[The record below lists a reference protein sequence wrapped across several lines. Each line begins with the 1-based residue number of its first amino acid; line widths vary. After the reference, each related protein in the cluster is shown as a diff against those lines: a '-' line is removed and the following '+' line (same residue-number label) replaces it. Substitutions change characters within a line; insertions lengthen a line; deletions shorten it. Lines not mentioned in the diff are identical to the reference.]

1 MKTKPQSTTTGTLTV
16 TGDGQIK
23 VRPDLAILD
32 LDVVT
37 TAKTAQEASQDNA
50 QRMSAVTEALR
61 DVGLVSADL
70 QTVGYDV
77 MPIIDTDEKSP
88 TKNKIT
94 GYRVASQL
102 RVRADVDR
110 AGETIDAAI
119 EAGANMAS
127 GIRYAVR
134 DENSVRA
141 RALKAAV
148 KAARRDADAIADS
161 IAVKIRSV
169 EALEANMGGAPI
181 LFRSF
186 ASLSAKAMTPVEPG
200 NVDITASVRVVYRYA

>member
-1 MKTKPQSTTTGTLTV
+1 MKTKPQTTTGTLTV
-16 TGDGQIK
+16 TGDGHIK

-37 TAKTAQEASQDNA
+37 TAKTAEEASQKNA
-50 QRMSAVTEALR
+50 QKMTAVTEALR
-61 DVGLVSADL
+61 DLGLGSNDM

-77 MPIIDTDEKSP
+77 MPLFELDEKGMSR
-88 TKNKIT
+88 NKIT

-102 RVRADVDR
+102 RVRVDVDHAGR
-110 AGETIDAAI
+110 AIDASIA
-119 EAGANMAS
+119 AGANMAS

-134 DENSVRA
+134 DETGVRA

-161 IAVKIRSV
+161 IAVKIRGV

-186 ASLSAKAMTPVEPG
+186 EAASAKAITPIEPG
-200 NVDITASVRVVYRYA
+200 NVDITASVRVVYRYG

>member
-1 MKTKPQSTTTGTLTV
+1 MKTKPETTGTLTV

-23 VRPDLAILD
+23 VRPDIAILD

-37 TAKTAQEASQDNA
+37 TAKTAQDASQQNA
-50 QRMSAVTEALR
+50 QRMTAVTEALR
-61 DVGLVSADL
+61 DLGLASADL

-77 MPIIDTDEKSP
+77 FPIFETDDKSP
-88 TKNKIT
+88 NKGKIT

-102 RVRADVDR
+102 RVRVDVDR
-110 AGETIDAAI
+110 AGQTIDAAI
-119 EAGANMAS
+119 AAGANMAS

-134 DENSVRA
+134 DESSVRA

-148 KAARRDADAIADS
+148 KAARRDADAIAESVD
-161 IAVKIRSV
+161 VKIRGV

-181 LFRSF
+181 LYR
-186 ASLSAKAMTPVEPG
+186 ALEMAKSATPIEPG
-200 NVDITASVRVVYRYA
+200 NVDISASVRVVYRFG

>member
-1 MKTKPQSTTTGTLTV
+1 MKTKPQATTGTLTV

-37 TAKTAQEASQDNA
+37 TAKTAQEAAQQNA
-50 QRMSAVTEALR
+50 QRMTAVTEALR
-61 DVGLVSADL
+61 DVGLVSADM

-77 MPIIDTDEKSP
+77 MPMIDMDEKSP
-88 TKNKIT
+88 NKGKIT

-102 RVRADVDR
+102 RVRVDVDR

-134 DENSVRA
+134 DENAVRA

-169 EALEANMGGAPI
+169 EALEANIGGAPI

-186 ASLSAKAMTPVEPG
+186 EALSPKAMTPIEPG
-200 NVDITASVRVVYRYA
+200 NVDISASVRVVYRYA